1 MSSVTVRLIGKI
13 KQIFFMKNA
22 NDTSKKTNSSNF
34 LNSLLSRFTQSP
46 EVYPIKFYMRKKA
59 RRSSYTLLVK

>member
-1 MSSVTVRLIGKI
+1 
-13 KQIFFMKNA
+13 MKNT